1 MKPFAIAGL
10 QLALETRDNLERVLD
25 KTRVALER
33 FPWIEMVV
41 LNELGVCGP
50 SVDAAE
56 ALPSDA
62 ETRLADLSR
71 DLGIWLVTG
80 SLFEKVGNEIFNTT
94 SVINPAGEVVCRY
107 RKMYPFY
114 PYEKGVTQGRDI
126 VTFDVPDVGRFGISI
141 CYDMWFP
148 EHSRALV
155 MDGAEI
161 ILHPTMTNTQ
171 DREIERA
178 IVRATAAQ
186 NQTYVIDVNSCGAQA
201 YGKSIIVGP
210 EGEIIHEAG
219 EIEEIMLVEV
229 DLDRVRRTRERGLMG
244 LGQPL
249 KSYRDAGH
257 TYSNAANDTSSEFL
271 DSLGP
276 LIMPERGR
284 H

>member
-10 QLALETRDNLERVLD
+10 QLSLETRDNLERVLSR
-25 KTRVALER
+25 TRVALAR
-33 FPWIEMVV
+33 FPWIEMVI
-41 LNELGVCGP
+41 LNELAVCGA
-50 SVDAAE
+50 SVDTAE

-62 ETRLADLSR
+62 EKQLADMSR
-71 DLGIWLVTG
+71 ELGIWLVTG
-80 SLFEKVGNEIFNTT
+80 SLYEKVGNEVFNTT
-94 SVINPAGEVVCRY
+94 SVINPGGDVVCRY
-107 RKMYPFY
+107 RKMYPFF
-114 PYEKGVTQGRDI
+114 PYENGVTEGQDT
-126 VTFDVPDVGRFGISI
+126 VTFDVPDVGRFGLSI

-148 EHSRALV
+148 EHSRALA
-155 MDGAEI
+155 MDGAEV

-171 DREIERA
+171 DRDIERS

-186 NQTYVIDVNSCGAQA
+186 NQAYVIDVNSCGAQA

-229 DLDRVRRTRERGLMG
+229 DLDRVRRTRQRGLMG

-257 TYSNAANDTSSEFL
+257 TYGGAANDTSSEFM

-276 LIMPERGR
+276 LTMPTRGR
-284 H
+284 N